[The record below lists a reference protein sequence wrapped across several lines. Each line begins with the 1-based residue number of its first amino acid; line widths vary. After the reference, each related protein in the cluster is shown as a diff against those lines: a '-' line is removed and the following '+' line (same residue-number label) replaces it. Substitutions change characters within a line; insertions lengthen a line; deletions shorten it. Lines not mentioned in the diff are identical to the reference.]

1 MIINQTQEGA
11 QEQYFKVPNAVVD
24 RCINEGSPVY
34 LMVYLFA
41 LRQLE
46 AGNTAISNSQIAQT
60 LRVSE
65 IDVVNAFLF
74 YSSKGL
80 IKIHNF
86 TSVDDVD
93 FDIEF
98 CFAVSKNTN
107 VEFRPHYKASEISRQ
122 LSDNPKVSQ
131 MYRMVGQIMGKTLS
145 TADTELLYSLYDY
158 YGLPAEVILV
168 MVEYFVSKGKRS
180 MRTIEKEAAKWA
192 SGGIDTVE
200 KARKHIKKREE
211 FLSYAYR
218 VRSIMGINERSLTTK
233 ELEYINR
240 WQNEFKMDFDMVK
253 AAFELTVNQTGKLS
267 FAYMNKI
274 MESWKQD
281 GIKKP
286 VDLQKDK
293 KPLSKGQTQKGKGS
307 YDFAELE
314 KAAMRKVIGGGT
326 NGI

>member
-1 MIINQTQEGA
+1 MIINKPQECA
-11 QEQYFKVPNAVVD
+11 QEQYFKVPNAAVD
-24 RCINEGSPVY
+24 RCIAEASPVY

-46 AGNTAISNSQIAQT
+46 AGNTQIANSQIAEA
-60 LRVSE
+60 LRVST

-80 IKIHNF
+80 VKIHNF

-98 CFAVSKNTN
+98 CFQQPKSGG
-107 VEFRPHYKASEISRQ
+107 VEFRPSYKSSEISRQ

-131 MYRMVGQIMGKTLS
+131 MYHMVSQILGKTLS

-158 YGLPAEVILV
+158 YALPAEVILV
-168 MVEYFVSKGKRS
+168 LIEYFVSKGKRS
-180 MRTIEKEAAKWA
+180 MRAIEKEAAKWSSA
-192 SGGIDTVE
+192 GIDTVE
-200 KARKHIKKREE
+200 KARRHIKKREE

-218 VRSIMGINERSLTTK
+218 VKKITGIGERSLSAK
-233 ELEYINR
+233 ELQYINL
-240 WQNEFKMDFDMVK
+240 WQNEYRMDFEMVQ

-274 MESWKQD
+274 LGSWAES
-281 GIKKP
+281 GIRTRA
-286 VDLQKDK
+286 DIGKDK
-293 KPLSKGQTQKGKGS
+293 KPPAKKQAKRAG
-307 YDFAELE
+307 YNFDELE
-314 KAAMRKVIGGGT
+314 KAALRKVMGGGT
-326 NGI
+326 SGV

>member
-1 MIINQTQEGA
+1 MIINNPQDSA
-11 QEQYFKVPNAVVD
+11 QEQFLKVPNAVID
-24 RCINEGSPVY
+24 RSIGEGIPVY
-34 LMVYLFA
+34 LTVYLFA

-46 AGNTAISNSQIAQT
+46 AGNTSVSNSRIAEM
-60 LRVSE
+60 LGISD

-86 TSVDDVD
+86 TSVDNVD

-98 CFAVSKNTN
+98 CFGNIKASKT
-107 VEFRPHYKASEISRQ
+107 EFRPSYKQSEISRQ
-122 LSDNPKVSQ
+122 LTDNPKVGR
-131 MYRMVGQIMGKTLS
+131 MYRMVSQIMGKTLS

-158 YGLPAEVILV
+158 YALPAEVILV
-168 MVEYFVSKGKRS
+168 LVEYYVSKGKRS

-192 SGGIDTVE
+192 SSQIDTVE
-200 KARKHIKKREE
+200 KARRYIKKREE

-218 VRSIMGINERSLTTK
+218 VRTIVGVADRSLSAK

-274 MESWKQD
+274 LESWSKNN
-281 GIKKP
+281 IRKKDDI
-286 VDLQKDK
+286 VNDK
-293 KPLSKGQTQKGKGS
+293 KSATKKAEKSGS
-307 YDFAELE
+307 YNFAELE
-314 KAAMRKVIGGGT
+314 KAAMRRMMGGETDGV
-326 NGI
+326 